1 MIEPR
6 NTLAQKTT
14 DLNTHHLILIIV
26 NMVQLAIE
34 DALVNGVDFRILTE
48 IDCGVNIEIGRSDL
62 HITLDTNTEIHRFS
76 SV

>member
-26 NMVQLAIE
+26 NMVQSAIE
-34 DALVNGVDFRILTE
+34 DALVNGADFRILTE
-48 IDCGVNIEIGRSDL
+48 INCGVNIEIGCSDL